1 MKRIRKG
8 LISITAAAATV
19 VLAASLVACGGKK
32 GGEERRSELIGSFE
46 SSQSKDVTLT
56 NDKSLVG
63 VADDCIYT
71 SDVYPLC
78 TVESVGVRYTSYQ
91 KLRLRRDHTYEYTLE
106 IMVRMV
112 SSQANVDLAKLE
124 ASVKGTFEYKQNS
137 GENYTVTVSDPI
149 SGDEK
154 RYGSYITGEN
164 NIHGWKMSSAPNY
177 KYTVSGAETGAEDF
191 EFDRYIAGKTVGVE
205 KQGTERIL
213 YSDMFF
219 GDFLDDIAP
228 YCSYDASAVA
238 KPTVPTDPD
247 DPEKP
252 DKPDE
257 KPSVPSNPD
266 APTVPERPAKPMTA
280 EKTYS
285 LQLPKRAYADGAAHV
300 SIGVGDRG
308 LSVKLYTRDQ
318 IENAWFGNDISYDY
332 TVEGDERAYAFA
344 LDFGEIGAVFG
355 VKLGTVQFNFD
366 VAEYL
371 NGIRS
376 SDGEPEG
383 LAAETLAVNILNVAK
398 AYGVY
403 DEELDT
409 VQRSRIFNAT
419 ENVYLNDKWGE
430 RDNLTL
436 FNGADND
443 QKKDGF
449 KGFVGVPKLNVDG
462 GKAVLEYIFETER
475 SFSALNARVAVG
487 NAEAY
492 TTDAIA
498 LGGGKYSVSVGIA
511 SPLRYSDTAEVTIYD
526 GETPI
531 SQTAG
536 YSVNRAAGFVGQFG
550 SAEQKPAVEAL
561 WSLGKAASWYADR
574 DLVTYTLQIG
584 NGSLYRFSLGEYGA
598 YSVATDK
605 TVTDGRWGAGVYAC
619 GMIADENN
627 LSAENI
633 DKGIAIAYDKSEKT
647 FDVSLDGAEID
658 TLNARNAAE
667 HTLTVNVGGDSHVN
681 GSVSFG
687 DYHWNEW
694 GGYWSYNSPAS
705 VYADCD
711 VVITGDR
718 GAKLTVCGNVY
729 AAGKLTVDGAAVE
742 IIVKDAI
749 GADGLVCGA
758 LEIVNGGSVT
768 VRYDGLGASERSA
781 VNASGDVTVDGALD
795 IYGFVNGVY
804 LSSDDAAQTFTV
816 DGGTVD
822 INVSGYGITSADAFI
837 GADGDRTRVNKELRF
852 NGGTTSIFTGNGTV
866 DSAGISGGN
875 VTVDDA
881 TLNVI
886 ADSGYCIEAKNPVAF
901 RTTSGDHKKGKVV
914 LVNSFFNQWYDV
926 NYALKVKTLELD
938 GGNVYA
944 YAMCRGGVIH
954 TEADATIVLKNCD
967 LTVKNGQDV
976 TDVVNRGF
984 GIDLGGGN
992 EMLTVERSARVFFES
1007 VAAALRCWGRTEAN
1021 APEIVNNGVIV
1032 LDNFAV
1038 GLEPWIWS
1046 MTYSFTNNGQIH
1058 GANQIS
1064 Q

>member
-1 MKRIRKG
+1 M
-8 LISITAAAATV
+8 
-19 VLAASLVACGGKK
+19 LAASLVACGGKK

-46 SSQSKDVTLT
+46 SSQSRDVTLT
-56 NDKSLVG
+56 NDKALVG
-63 VADDCIYT
+63 AADDCIYT

-177 KYTVSGAETGAEDF
+177 KYTVSGAEADAEDF

-238 KPTVPTDPD
+238 KPIDPTDPD
-247 DPEKP
+247 DPDKP

-266 APTVPERPAKPMTA
+266 APTVPERPAKPTA
-280 EKTYS
+280 KKQSDATT
-285 LQLPKRAYADGAAHV
+285 LPSRSYGGVPIAVGVDGGGLNVSITAPSDTDSVSFGTDSSTRYETSGDGRVFVFRVDYAD
-300 SIGVGDRG
+300 IGSAVAVKVGD
-308 LSVKLYTRDQ
+308 
-318 IENAWFGNDISYDY
+318 A
-332 TVEGDERAYAFA
+332 
-344 LDFGEIGAVFG
+344 
-355 VKLGTVQFNFD
+355 QFTFD
-366 VAEYL
+366 AEEYL
-371 NGIRS
+371 GGFT
-376 SDGEPEG
+376 DGTDGLEART
-383 LAAETLAVNILNVAK
+383 LAANILNTAKLCGADVATD
-398 AYGVY
+398 GLQSLVY
-403 DEELDT
+403 DAGG
-409 VQRSRIFNAT
+409 NAHRGFF
-419 ENVYLNDKWGE
+419 GE
-430 RDNLTL
+430 SARNSLTL
-436 FNGADND
+436 YNGANND

-449 KGFVGVPKLNVDG
+449 KGFVGVPELGADG
-462 GKAVLEYIFETER
+462 GRATLGFLFETER
-475 SFSALNARVAVG
+475 EFAALGARASVG
-487 NAEAY
+487 GGEAY
-492 TTDAIA
+492 ATEVVP
-498 LGGGKYSVSVGIA
+498 LGDGRYAVTVDIP
-511 SPLRYSDTAEVTIYD
+511 SPLAFDDAASVTVYD

-531 SQTAG
+531 SQTAS
-536 YSVNRAAGFVGQFG
+536 YSVTRAVAYLDED
-550 SAEQKPAVEAL
+550 STATDAERALPDAL
-561 WSLGKAASWYADR
+561 WSLGKAASLYAER
-574 DLVTYTLQIG
+574 DNIVYTYAPIG
-584 NGSLYRFSLGEYGA
+584 DSGVYTCAVGEYT
-598 YSVATDK
+598 YRTEVAPK
-605 TVTDGRWGAGVYAC
+605 TFDGRWGAEMYIGGVLVHDNKLADDGDGFNVARTGESGAYAFV
-619 GMIADENN
+619 
-627 LSAENI
+627 AE
-633 DKGIAIAYDKSEKT
+633 
-647 FDVSLDGAEID
+647 LDGADID
-658 TLNARNAAE
+658 GIHTQNATGG
-667 HTLTVNVGGDSHVN
+667 TLTIDLASDSRLNNVMLFYRWV
-681 GSVSFG
+681 
-687 DYHWNEW
+687 NEW
-694 GGYWSYNSPAS
+694 YTAEERATL
-705 VYADCD
+705 YADCD
-711 VVITGDR
+711 VTIAGER
-718 GAKLTVCGNVY
+718 GAKLTVYGNIY
-729 AAGKLTVDGAAVE
+729 AAGSLTVDGVALE
-742 IIVKDAI
+742 IIVKDAS
-749 GADGLVCGA
+749 GPDGLVCGA
-758 LEIVNGGSVT
+758 LDIRNGGSVT

-781 VNASGDVTVDGALD
+781 VNASGDVTVDGTLD

-804 LSSDDAAQTFTV
+804 LSSDDAAQSFTV

-837 GADGDRTRVNKELRF
+837 GTDGDRTRVNKELCF

-875 VTVDDA
+875 VTVGDA
-881 TLNVI
+881 TLNII

-901 RTTSGDHKKGKVV
+901 RTTSGDHKKGRVV
-914 LVNSFFNQWYDV
+914 LVNSFFNEWYDV

-954 TEADATIVLKNCD
+954 TEADATVVLKNCD

-976 TDVVNRGF
+976 TDVVNRRF

-992 EMLTVERSARVFFES
+992 ETLTVERSARVFFES
-1007 VAAALRCWGRTEAN
+1007 VAAALRCWGRTEAD

-1046 MTYSFTNNGQIH
+1046 MTYSFTNNGQVH